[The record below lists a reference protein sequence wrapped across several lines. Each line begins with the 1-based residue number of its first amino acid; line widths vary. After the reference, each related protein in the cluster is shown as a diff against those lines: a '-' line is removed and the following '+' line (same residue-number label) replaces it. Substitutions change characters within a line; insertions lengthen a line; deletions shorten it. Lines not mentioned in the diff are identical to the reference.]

1 MKQLLW
7 ILLAFVSL
15 QQGCAA
21 ASDDAGAFCDPSSEE
36 FYRKQ
41 KLLPWLPVAPEQI
54 VEADYRSRV
63 FEARLPGPPQ
73 DLFAYKVLMNIQGSA
88 SYVSVA
94 LMDRKQSD
102 IDVKQLA
109 SQARM
114 LLQDEAR
121 KVARERRAKEAFVTL
136 ASSHYTIA
144 LWPWHS
150 RWFFSVDA
158 DERFSVFE
166 IAGTTVGYVCT
177 YQ

>member
-7 ILLAFVSL
+7 VLLAFVSL
-15 QQGCAA
+15 QEGCAA
-21 ASDDAGAFCDPSSEE
+21 ANDDAGAFCDASSED

-41 KLLPWLPVAPEQI
+41 QLLPWLPVAPERI
-54 VEADYRSRV
+54 VEADYRGRT
-63 FEARLPGPPQ
+63 FEARLPGPP
-73 DLFAYKVLMNIQGSA
+73 DLFAYKVLMNIRGSA

-109 SQARM
+109 SEARM

-136 ASSHYTIA
+136 ASNHQTIA
-144 LWPWHS
+144 LWSWHS

-158 DERFSVFE
+158 GERFSVFE